1 MTRNYSNV
9 LSSHFVCLC
18 QASVYF
24 CVMKST
30 AIALHLMHLENLFIL
45 FNHCS
50 TECLIALS
58 ALYE

>member
-24 CVMKST
+24 CVMKSAANCDT
-30 AIALHLMHLENLFIL
+30 FNALGKPVY
-45 FNHCS
+45 S
-50 TECLIALS
+50 V
-58 ALYE
+58 